1 MTTPRLFSILA
12 LLTLGACG
20 SARGGSTITTQGDP
34 DAATTTD
41 SPATPDAV
49 TATDSPATPDAPV
62 AVDVP
67 VTIDVPVT
75 MDVPPAARCG
85 DGTCDEGE
93 SCASCRAD
101 CESTCPPPPVD
112 VPPAPRC
119 GDGTCNGSE
128 TCTSCRTDCEATCPP
143 PPVDV
148 PVTARCGDD
157 TCNGSETCSTCA
169 ADCGP
174 CTSTGQLTDPCA
186 AGVEQ
191 GPLRNCGWRMGVPF
205 SCSPGR
211 ATMVGCSGSEGAGSL
226 CQPSYGACVGDPVM
240 RVCPGTTPC
249 SASAALMP
257 SAGSVDDQCGACPSA
272 YVTCPS
278 SGQILVLT
286 GDYDS
291 NQASQRGTCSPA
303 VR

>member
-12 LLTLGACG
+12 LLALGACG
-20 SARGGSTITTQGDP
+20 SARGGSTTTTQGDP
-34 DAATTTD
+34 DA
-41 SPATPDAV
+41 S
-49 TATDSPATPDAPV
+49 TATDSPSASDSPSATDSPSTTDVPV
-62 AVDVP
+62 AVDAP
-67 VTIDVPVT
+67 TA

-93 SCASCRAD
+93 SCQSCRAD
-101 CESTCPPPPVD
+101 CASTCPPPPMD
-112 VPPAPRC
+112 VPPAARC

-128 TCTSCRTDCEATCPP
+128 TCASCRADCASTCP

-148 PVTARCGDD
+148 PATARCGDD

-186 AGVEQ
+186 AGVPQ
-191 GPLRNCGWRMGVPF
+191 GPDRNCGWRAGVPF

-211 ATMVGCSGSEGAGSL
+211 ATMVGCSGAEGVGSL

-249 SASAALMP
+249 SAAMALTP
-257 SAGSVDDQCGACPSA
+257 TAGSFDDQCAACPSA

-291 NQASQRGTCSPA
+291 NQTTQRGTCTPA